1 VASTHRAVLVGILV
15 WLFPVALL
23 LVATDGIVPA
33 SPAPEG
39 VADAG
44 DGRTSGL
51 FAAARSVGAA
61 APTSPSS
68 DSWVHGLPLLPRLPA
83 APAPAAPTEEQTA
96 PEELPPEQLAEVE
109 TAARAAVTLEARQAP
124 AVRPSGRLGA
134 AVPPAVRRWES
145 LIVRSAERSH
155 LDPNLIAAL
164 MMTESGGDPRAVSSR
179 GAVGLLQV
187 MGGSF
192 DPEANV
198 QQGAEILAG
207 HLRRYGGRLD
217 LALAAYNAGP
227 ASVDRYGGVPP
238 FRETR
243 DHVFRVLLR
252 LDLYGSR

>member
-33 SPAPEG
+33 SPAPES
-39 VADAG
+39 VADG
-44 DGRTSGL
+44 VDGRTPGL
-51 FAAARSVGAA
+51 FAAARSGGAA
-61 APTSPSS
+61 AQPSPGS

-83 APAPAAPTEEQTA
+83 APAPSAPTGEKAAPA
-96 PEELPPEQLAEVE
+96 ELPPEQLAEVE
-109 TAARAAVTLEARQAP
+109 TAARAAVALEARQVP
-124 AVRPSGRLGA
+124 AARPSGRLGA
-134 AVPPAVRRWES
+134 AVPPSVRQWEN

-155 LDPNLIAAL
+155 LDGNLIAAL
-164 MMTESGGDPRAVSSR
+164 MMTESGGDPRAVSPK

-192 DPEANV
+192 DPEVNV
-198 QQGAEILAG
+198 QQGAEILDG
-207 HLRRYGGRLD
+207 LLKRYGSRLD

-227 ASVDRYGGVPP
+227 ASVDRYGGIPP

-252 LDLYGSR
+252 LDLYGAR